1 MGPKVLDRYIFLE
14 IAVPFILSISML
26 TATALLSKVMK
37 LIELAVV
44 QGVGAAY
51 LLQFVL
57 SVMPSFL
64 IYTIPISFLIA
75 VLAAFGRLSSD
86 SELTAMKASGLSLF
100 TLLKPVAFAA
110 SIAVILTV
118 VATMV
123 LFPWGNN
130 NIKKLLFEASRNALA
145 SSIEEKTFYDR
156 FKGFTLYVDRV
167 SQDTGE
173 MEGIF
178 LAQES
183 SGSANIFFAGKGA
196 LAVSNDD
203 AAVYFKLFD
212 GTIHR
217 QGAGDDKG
225 KYNIV
230 DFSVYTLDL
239 GSIGDVRSAG
249 RSNREL
255 YAGELM
261 DKAKAASAKGENAA
275 PYLIDLHKRF
285 ALPASVIVFALL
297 GVPLG
302 IQKARQARSAGFS
315 VALGVVLAYYVAS
328 TALEALG
335 ENGRLNPYLAVW
347 GSDIIF
353 ACIGGYIFYQAA
365 KDRTAF
371 SSIAGL
377 AARLRV
383 GKGKSGRVQ

>member
-1 MGPKVLDRYIFLE
+1 MRPKVLNRYIFLE
-14 IAVPFILSISML
+14 IAVPFSLSIFIL

-86 SELTAMKASGLSLF
+86 SELTAMKASGMSLF
-100 TLLKPVAFAA
+100 TLMKPVAFAA
-110 SIAVILTV
+110 SIAVALTV
-118 VATMV
+118 VATII

-156 FKGFTLYVDRV
+156 FAGFTLYVDRV

-183 SGSANIFFAGKGA
+183 KGSANIFFAGKGA
-196 LAVSNDD
+196 LAVSSDD
-203 AAVYFKLFD
+203 AAIYFKLFD

-217 QGAGDDKG
+217 QGAGKG
-225 KYNIV
+225 EYNIV

-239 GSIGDVRSAG
+239 GSIGDGRSSG

-261 DKAKAASAKGENAA
+261 AKAKAAGAKGENAA

-315 VALGVVLAYYVAS
+315 VALGVTLAYYVAS

-353 ACIGGYIFYQAA
+353 ACIGVYVFYQAA
-365 KDRTAF
+365 RDRSAF
-371 SSIAGL
+371 ASIAGL
-377 AARLRV
+377 AVRLKS
-383 GKGKSGRVQ
+383 GKGK

>member
-1 MGPKVLDRYIFLE
+1 MRPKVLDRYIFLE
-14 IAVPFILSISML
+14 IAVPFILSISIL

-44 QGVGAAY
+44 QGVGVAY

-110 SIAVILTV
+110 SIAVALAAA
-118 VATMV
+118 ATLI

-130 NIKKLLFEASRNALA
+130 NLKKLLFEASRNALV

-178 LAQES
+178 IVQEAA

-203 AAVYFKLFD
+203 AAIYFKLFD

-217 QGAGDDKG
+217 QGARKG
-225 KYNIV
+225 EYNII

-239 GSIGDVRSAG
+239 GSIGDARSAN

-255 YAGELM
+255 YSGELW
-261 DKAKAASAKGENAA
+261 DKAKAVSAKGERAA

-302 IQKARQARSAGFS
+302 IQRARQAPSAGFS
-315 VALGVVLAYYVAS
+315 VALGVALAYYVTS

-353 ACIGGYIFYQAA
+353 ACIGAYIFYQAA
-365 KDRTAF
+365 RDRSAF
-371 SSIAGL
+371 AAIAGL
-377 AARLRV
+377 AARLRA
-383 GKGKSGRVQ
+383 GKGKSG